1 MSKVSGWEVRHHG
14 ASFLCV
20 SDKMIVEGM
29 LSGAVYCGGGGAG
42 AAPEEADGKGY
53 KKVNLQPSPAEPSP
67 AKHRTKEMLG
77 DFLLSL
83 APRPVVT
90 RPRLLPGD
98 SRVRRRHEAYKE
110 WQNLMCRFKLG

>member
-1 MSKVSGWEVRHHG
+1 MVRHHG
-14 ASFLCV
+14 ASFLWV
-20 SDKMIVEGM
+20 SDEMIVEGM

-53 KKVNLQPSPAEPSP
+53 KKVNLQPSPA
-67 AKHRTKEMLG
+67 KHRTKEMLG

-90 RPRLLPGD
+90 RAQTFTRRL
-98 SRVRRRHEAYKE
+98 S
-110 WQNLMCRFKLG
+110 C

>member
-1 MSKVSGWEVRHHG
+1 MSKVSGWVVRHHR

-20 SDKMIVEGM
+20 SDEMIVEGM

-53 KKVNLQPSPAEPSP
+53 KKVNLQPSP